1 MPKKARFKKN
11 ARVSPPRQQPTAAP
25 PVSPPSDDDDWLIPP
40 PPSNGGVSSGA
51 ILQPFRPPRSEPRPG
66 THAASGSQVTEPC
79 NEDIDREAQ
88 EVDSSEEQIERILEN
103 SDAEKRKGRKTTEFW
118 NVDLIDSEGIVKP
131 AKMSVREAMERSLNG
146 SKIILMFNE
155 ELQAVGDGAGLLSGI
170 LGALG
175 SDYSKFSI
183 CEKSWAKVRGKD
195 RVYDD
200 CIKDSNGIIKKTL
213 LQQMGKSWKDTRGR
227 LYNSHYKPLWTLEQ
241 NLEKRPEGI
250 PREHWRWF
258 IDYRND
264 PGTKAKCK
272 QNRLNR
278 KKQLYTHTGGS
289 KSLARAREEEFVLS
303 QSEKQG
309 RKVGRGEIFI
319 LKHKRSD
326 GSYIHEEARKI
337 GEKIHEI
344 EHLDEST
351 RLLSQNDSLA
361 QALGKEHPGRVRGI
375 GHGPTP
381 SQLFRPNSQPPMD
394 RAQVEETQRML
405 CELQAEVTTAELKQK
420 AMEDELAAEKTK
432 RQAIESVLSYLVQQH
447 CGELPPD
454 IAARMNCLDG
464 HGRK

>member
-1 MPKKARFKKN
+1 
-11 ARVSPPRQQPTAAP
+11 
-25 PVSPPSDDDDWLIPP
+25 
-40 PPSNGGVSSGA
+40 
-51 ILQPFRPPRSEPRPG
+51 
-66 THAASGSQVTEPC
+66 
-79 NEDIDREAQ
+79 
-88 EVDSSEEQIERILEN
+88 
-103 SDAEKRKGRKTTEFW
+103 
-118 NVDLIDSEGIVKP
+118 
-131 AKMSVREAMERSLNG
+131 MSVREAMERSLNG
-146 SKIILMFNE
+146 SKIILRFNE

-175 SDYSKFSI
+175 SDYSKFPI

-200 CIKDSNGIIKKTL
+200 CIKEMFHFQDSSGIIKKKL

-227 LYNSHYKPLWTLEQ
+227 LYNSHYNPLWTLEQ
-241 NLEKRPEGI
+241 NLEKRPKGI
-250 PREHWRWF
+250 PREHWKWF

-264 PGTKAKCK
+264 PATKAKCK

-278 KKQLYTHTGGS
+278 KKQLYKHIGGS
-289 KSLARAREEEFVLS
+289 KSLARAREEE
-303 QSEKQG
+303 SEKQG

-326 GSYIHEEARKI
+326 GRYIHEEARKI

-344 EHLDEST
+344 EQLDEST

-361 QALGKEHPGRVRGI
+361 QALGKEHPGRVRGM

-381 SQLFRPNSQPPMD
+381 SQLFRPSSQPPVD
-394 RAQVEETQRML
+394 RAQQEETQRML
-405 CELQAEVTTAELKQK
+405 CELQAEVTTANLKRK
-420 AMEDELAAEKTK
+420 AMK